1 MAIHTVFLRLL
12 VLSILILITNVL
24 AFCKDFKQSRN
35 YYTTTSTQ
43 EQIISKGYVC
53 DIPNS
58 NYTYSK
64 DKQCSSISECPA
76 VTSGRVNTVG
86 SNNISLS
93 HDDVLPLYSLIPTK
107 TYYTPP
113 SFLYSLS
120 GNVTSTS
127 SCLKAH
133 IANGTVNDT
142 TTAGYYSF
150 VPTLLCI
157 EGTLSQCED
166 GPVEDE
172 TPIKIC
178 AVNALD
184 LGADGIVP
192 NGVQKWVPTDVETA
206 RNMSENPAQ
215 SRKTVSTESGLSL
228 EELGISSASR
238 INYQIKS
245 CIGLGVLLAII
256 SL

>member
-1 MAIHTVFLRLL
+1 MTIHTIFSRLL
-12 VLSILILITNVL
+12 VLSVLLLITNVF
-24 AFCKDFKQSRN
+24 AFCKDFRQSRN
-35 YYTTTSTQ
+35 YYTTTSPQ

-58 NYTYSK
+58 NYTFSE
-64 DKQCSSISECPA
+64 DKQCSSTSECPA
-76 VTSGRVNTVG
+76 VTLGRVNTVG
-86 SNNISLS
+86 SNNLSLS

-113 SFLYSLS
+113 SFPHSLS

-150 VPTLLCI
+150 IPTLLCI

-178 AVNALD
+178 AVNVLD

-206 RNMSENPAQ
+206 KNMSENPALN
-215 SRKTVSTESGLSL
+215 RDMISTDMDSDP
-228 EELGISSASR
+228 EELGISRASK
-238 INYQIKS
+238 ISCQIKL
-245 CIGLGVLLAII
+245 CTGLSVFLTII

>member
-1 MAIHTVFLRLL
+1 MIYIIFSRLL
-12 VLSILILITNVL
+12 ILSFLLSITNVF
-24 AFCKDFKQSRN
+24 AICKDFRQSRN
-35 YYTTTSTQ
+35 YYTTTSPQ

-53 DIPNS
+53 DVPNS
-58 NYTYSK
+58 NYTSSK
-64 DKQCSSISECPA
+64 DIQCSSTSECPA
-76 VTSGRVNTVG
+76 ATSGKVNTVG
-86 SNNISLS
+86 NNNLSLS

-150 VPTLLCI
+150 IPTLLCI
-157 EGTLSQCED
+157 EGTLSQCEN

-172 TPIKIC
+172 TPIQIC

-184 LGADGIVP
+184 LGADGITP

-215 SRKTVSTESGLSL
+215 TRQIVSTESGPSP
-228 EELGISSASR
+228 EELGISSTSK
-238 INYQIKS
+238 INCQIKI
-245 CIGLGVLLAII
+245 CVGLSVFLIII